1 VYLNRIYNK
10 YVNLVE
16 NSTILNQMNKKKIL
30 VIDPKMLNIDYG
42 SALSSNGS
50 NPIIRDENE
59 L

>member
-1 VYLNRIYNK
+1 
-10 YVNLVE
+10 
-16 NSTILNQMNKKKIL
+16 MNKKKIL